1 MHIYTPKQRKQT
13 NLYYLYLLIG
23 VIALLAAS
31 LWLYCKATGLEQ
43 VSLVQPAMAQEV
55 SYDFDP
61 CSLRDVQ
68 CDGEKQPKTVYAT
81 ITTYQAVPGQTD
93 ETPCQGAK
101 AGIDFCN
108 PPYPIVAVNGLPFGT
123 KVVIRGTTYTVSD
136 RMNSRYGSNH
146 FDVLTDGNNFS
157 LTNEPVTILQ

>member
-13 NLYYLYLLIG
+13 NLYYLYILIG

-43 VSLVQPAMAQEV
+43 VSLVQPVMAQDV

-61 CSLRDVQ
+61 CSLQDVQ
-68 CDGEKQPKTVYAT
+68 CDDERSPRTVYAT

-93 ETPCQGAK
+93 QSPCVTANGTNA
-101 AGIDFCN
+101 CN
-108 PPYPIVAVNGLPFGT
+108 PPYPIVAVNGITFGT
-123 KVVIRGTTYTVSD
+123 KVIIQGITYTVAD

-146 FDVLTDGNNFS
+146 FDILTDGTNFS